1 MDNDLLQNGLDE
13 HMSYLGSFMSAVY
26 VRTAPAARWNL
37 PAEVDKITDEIVD
50 RATKYKV
57 TGIRGEWFWNSI
69 VQSATAKS
77 SGWHH
82 AHKQGNDRFLHH
94 HWDRVLLRI
103 ISFTK
108 ACTIHPG
115 TLESICDK
123 KAYDNIYKEIKR
135 EEDLDRPPQPSSS
148 SASGLIIDTK
158 VEDVAPDILPASASY
173 SESHGASHGTE
184 GVKRA
189 VKRRW
194 ADAPSEQAEQEDQA
208 VDDPLYEEESLD
220 PDAKAV
226 QDEENIQCCLDN
238 LNEVAK
244 AIMSNLGHAA
254 REHGLKCKEDFQ
266 FRNEDPNTVVPKGTS
281 AKVPHMS
288 ETFGL
293 DRKAPE
299 GFADYEDSLK
309 KAALIEGMTSLKK
322 KTDLVEDAPV
332 PSIL

>member
-148 SASGLIIDTK
+148 SASGLTIDTK
-158 VEDVAPDILPASASY
+158 VEDVASDILPASASF

-184 GVKRA
+184 GVKRV

-194 ADAPSEQAEQEDQA
+194 ADAPSEQTEQEGQT
-208 VDDPLYEEESLD
+208 VDGPLYKEKPID

-226 QDEENIQCCLDN
+226 QDEENIQRCLDN
-238 LNEVAK
+238 LNEFAK
-244 AIMSNLGHAA
+244 TIMSNLGKTA
-254 REHGLKCKEDFQ
+254 REHTLKCTDDFQ
-266 FRNEDPNTVVPKGTS
+266 FRNANPNPLFR
-281 AKVPHMS
+281 KVQAQRS
-288 ETFGL
+288 
-293 DRKAPE
+293 R
-299 GFADYEDSLK
+299 
-309 KAALIEGMTSLKK
+309 
-322 KTDLVEDAPV
+322 
-332 PSIL
+332 

>member
-1 MDNDLLQNGLDE
+1 MKVVTDQAMKDMILEMDPDGVDRCPPYFHVVCSDNLNTLDANAPGEETKRLNANKPSSRKPSTTYEGFMDNDLQHNELDE
-13 HMSYLGSFMSAVY
+13 LMSYLGKFKSAVY

-148 SASGLIIDTK
+148 SA
-158 VEDVAPDILPASASY
+158 
-173 SESHGASHGTE
+173 
-184 GVKRA
+184 
-189 VKRRW
+189 
-194 ADAPSEQAEQEDQA
+194 
-208 VDDPLYEEESLD
+208 
-220 PDAKAV
+220 
-226 QDEENIQCCLDN
+226 
-238 LNEVAK
+238 
-244 AIMSNLGHAA
+244 M
-254 REHGLKCKEDFQ
+254 
-266 FRNEDPNTVVPKGTS
+266 
-281 AKVPHMS
+281 
-288 ETFGL
+288 
-293 DRKAPE
+293 
-299 GFADYEDSLK
+299 
-309 KAALIEGMTSLKK
+309 
-322 KTDLVEDAPV
+322 
-332 PSIL
+332 